1 MSKVAP
7 TLKEEDIRKK
17 KGDASFALT
26 ASTNSTGSVS
36 YTVDD
41 TSIATVSGNT
51 VTIVGSGS
59 TEITATVAGD
69 ANYNEATATLTLTV
83 SKVAP
88 TLTVAD
94 ISKNYGDASFALTA
108 STNSTGSVSYTVDD
122 TSIATVSGNTVTIVG
137 SGSTEITA
145 TVAGDANYNEA
156 TATLTLTVSKVA
168 PTLTVA
174 DISKNYGDASF
185 ALTASTNST
194 GSVSYT
200 VDDTS
205 IATVS
210 GNTVTIV
217 GSGSTEITATVAG
230 DANYNEATATL
241 TLTVSKVA
249 PTLTVADISK
259 NYGDASF
266 ALTAS
271 TNSTGSVSYT
281 VDDTSIATVSGNT
294 VTIVGS
300 GSTEITATVAGDANY
315 NEATATLTLTVSK
328 VAPTLTVADIS
339 KNYGDASF
347 ALTAST
353 NSTGSVSY
361 TVDDTSIATV
371 SGNTVTIVGSGSTEI
386 TATVAG
392 DANYNEATATLT
404 LTVSK
409 VAPTLTV
416 ADISKNYGDASFA
429 LTAST
434 NGTGSVSYTVDD
446 TSIATVSG
454 NTVTIVG
461 SGSTEITATVA
472 GDANYNE
479 ATATLTLTVSK
490 VAPTLTVADI
500 SKNYGDASFALTAST
515 NSTGS
520 VSYTVDD
527 TSIATVSGNTVTI
540 VGSGSTE
547 ITATVAGDANYN
559 EATATLTLTVSKVA
573 PTLTVADISKN
584 YGDASFA
591 LTASTNSTGSVSY
604 TVDDTSIATVSGNT
618 VTIVGSGSTEIT
630 ATVAGDAN
638 YNEATATLT
647 LTVSKVAPTLTVA
660 DISKNYGD

>member
-26 ASTNSTGSVS
+26 ASTKSTGADK

-281 VDDTSIATVSGNT
+281 VDDTSI
-294 VTIVGS
+294 
-300 GSTEITATVAGDANY
+300 
-315 NEATATLTLTVSK
+315 
-328 VAPTLTVADIS
+328 
-339 KNYGDASF
+339 
-347 ALTAST
+347 
-353 NSTGSVSY
+353 
-361 TVDDTSIATV
+361 
-371 SGNTVTIVGSGSTEI
+371 
-386 TATVAG
+386 
-392 DANYNEATATLT
+392 
-404 LTVSK
+404 
-409 VAPTLTV
+409 
-416 ADISKNYGDASFA
+416 
-429 LTAST
+429 
-434 NGTGSVSYTVDD
+434 
-446 TSIATVSG
+446 
-454 NTVTIVG
+454 
-461 SGSTEITATVA
+461 
-472 GDANYNE
+472 
-479 ATATLTLTVSK
+479 
-490 VAPTLTVADI
+490 
-500 SKNYGDASFALTAST
+500 
-515 NSTGS
+515 
-520 VSYTVDD
+520 
-527 TSIATVSGNTVTI
+527 
-540 VGSGSTE
+540 
-547 ITATVAGDANYN
+547 
-559 EATATLTLTVSKVA
+559 
-573 PTLTVADISKN
+573 
-584 YGDASFA
+584 
-591 LTASTNSTGSVSY
+591 
-604 TVDDTSIATVSGNT
+604 
-618 VTIVGSGSTEIT
+618 
-630 ATVAGDAN
+630 
-638 YNEATATLT
+638 
-647 LTVSKVAPTLTVA
+647 
-660 DISKNYGD
+660 

>member
-168 PTLTVA
+168 PSLTVA

-294 VTIVGS
+294 VTIVGA

-315 NEATATLTLTVSK
+315 NEATATLTLAVSK

-339 KNYGDASF
+339 KNYGD
-347 ALTAST
+347 
-353 NSTGSVSY
+353 
-361 TVDDTSIATV
+361 
-371 SGNTVTIVGSGSTEI
+371 
-386 TATVAG
+386 
-392 DANYNEATATLT
+392 
-404 LTVSK
+404 
-409 VAPTLTV
+409 
-416 ADISKNYGDASFA
+416 
-429 LTAST
+429 
-434 NGTGSVSYTVDD
+434 
-446 TSIATVSG
+446 
-454 NTVTIVG
+454 
-461 SGSTEITATVA
+461 
-472 GDANYNE
+472 
-479 ATATLTLTVSK
+479 
-490 VAPTLTVADI
+490 
-500 SKNYGDASFALTAST
+500 
-515 NSTGS
+515 
-520 VSYTVDD
+520 
-527 TSIATVSGNTVTI
+527 
-540 VGSGSTE
+540 
-547 ITATVAGDANYN
+547 
-559 EATATLTLTVSKVA
+559 
-573 PTLTVADISKN
+573 
-584 YGDASFA
+584 
-591 LTASTNSTGSVSY
+591 
-604 TVDDTSIATVSGNT
+604 
-618 VTIVGSGSTEIT
+618 
-630 ATVAGDAN
+630 
-638 YNEATATLT
+638 
-647 LTVSKVAPTLTVA
+647 
-660 DISKNYGD
+660 

>member
-249 PTLTVADISK
+249 PSLTVADISK

-328 VAPTLTVADIS
+328 VAPTLTV
-339 KNYGDASF
+339 
-347 ALTAST
+347 
-353 NSTGSVSY
+353 
-361 TVDDTSIATV
+361 
-371 SGNTVTIVGSGSTEI
+371 
-386 TATVAG
+386 
-392 DANYNEATATLT
+392 
-404 LTVSK
+404 
-409 VAPTLTV
+409 
-416 ADISKNYGDASFA
+416 
-429 LTAST
+429 
-434 NGTGSVSYTVDD
+434 
-446 TSIATVSG
+446 
-454 NTVTIVG
+454 
-461 SGSTEITATVA
+461 
-472 GDANYNE
+472 
-479 ATATLTLTVSK
+479 
-490 VAPTLTVADI
+490 
-500 SKNYGDASFALTAST
+500 
-515 NSTGS
+515 
-520 VSYTVDD
+520 
-527 TSIATVSGNTVTI
+527 
-540 VGSGSTE
+540 
-547 ITATVAGDANYN
+547 
-559 EATATLTLTVSKVA
+559 
-573 PTLTVADISKN
+573 
-584 YGDASFA
+584 
-591 LTASTNSTGSVSY
+591 
-604 TVDDTSIATVSGNT
+604 
-618 VTIVGSGSTEIT
+618 
-630 ATVAGDAN
+630 
-638 YNEATATLT
+638 
-647 LTVSKVAPTLTVA
+647 
-660 DISKNYGD
+660 

>member
-217 GSGSTEITATVAG
+217 GAGSTEITATVAG

-271 TNSTGSVSYT
+271 TNSTGSFSY
-281 VDDTSIATVSGNT
+281 VVFGTSVCTVSVDT

-300 GSTEITATVAGDANY
+300 G
-315 NEATATLTLTVSK
+315 
-328 VAPTLTVADIS
+328 
-339 KNYGDASF
+339 
-347 ALTAST
+347 
-353 NSTGSVSY
+353 
-361 TVDDTSIATV
+361 
-371 SGNTVTIVGSGSTEI
+371 
-386 TATVAG
+386 
-392 DANYNEATATLT
+392 
-404 LTVSK
+404 
-409 VAPTLTV
+409 
-416 ADISKNYGDASFA
+416 
-429 LTAST
+429 
-434 NGTGSVSYTVDD
+434 
-446 TSIATVSG
+446 
-454 NTVTIVG
+454 
-461 SGSTEITATVA
+461 
-472 GDANYNE
+472 
-479 ATATLTLTVSK
+479 
-490 VAPTLTVADI
+490 
-500 SKNYGDASFALTAST
+500 
-515 NSTGS
+515 
-520 VSYTVDD
+520 
-527 TSIATVSGNTVTI
+527 
-540 VGSGSTE
+540 
-547 ITATVAGDANYN
+547 
-559 EATATLTLTVSKVA
+559 
-573 PTLTVADISKN
+573 
-584 YGDASFA
+584 
-591 LTASTNSTGSVSY
+591 
-604 TVDDTSIATVSGNT
+604 
-618 VTIVGSGSTEIT
+618 
-630 ATVAGDAN
+630 
-638 YNEATATLT
+638 
-647 LTVSKVAPTLTVA
+647 
-660 DISKNYGD
+660 

>member
-26 ASTNSTGSVS
+26 ASTKSTGSVS

-210 GNTVTIV
+210 GTTVTIV

-271 TNSTGSVSYT
+271 INSTRSFSYVVFGTSVC
-281 VDDTSIATVSGNT
+281 TVSVDT

-300 GSTEITATVAGDANY
+300 G
-315 NEATATLTLTVSK
+315 
-328 VAPTLTVADIS
+328 
-339 KNYGDASF
+339 
-347 ALTAST
+347 
-353 NSTGSVSY
+353 
-361 TVDDTSIATV
+361 
-371 SGNTVTIVGSGSTEI
+371 
-386 TATVAG
+386 
-392 DANYNEATATLT
+392 
-404 LTVSK
+404 
-409 VAPTLTV
+409 
-416 ADISKNYGDASFA
+416 
-429 LTAST
+429 
-434 NGTGSVSYTVDD
+434 
-446 TSIATVSG
+446 
-454 NTVTIVG
+454 
-461 SGSTEITATVA
+461 
-472 GDANYNE
+472 
-479 ATATLTLTVSK
+479 
-490 VAPTLTVADI
+490 
-500 SKNYGDASFALTAST
+500 
-515 NSTGS
+515 
-520 VSYTVDD
+520 
-527 TSIATVSGNTVTI
+527 
-540 VGSGSTE
+540 
-547 ITATVAGDANYN
+547 
-559 EATATLTLTVSKVA
+559 
-573 PTLTVADISKN
+573 
-584 YGDASFA
+584 
-591 LTASTNSTGSVSY
+591 
-604 TVDDTSIATVSGNT
+604 
-618 VTIVGSGSTEIT
+618 
-630 ATVAGDAN
+630 
-638 YNEATATLT
+638 
-647 LTVSKVAPTLTVA
+647 
-660 DISKNYGD
+660 